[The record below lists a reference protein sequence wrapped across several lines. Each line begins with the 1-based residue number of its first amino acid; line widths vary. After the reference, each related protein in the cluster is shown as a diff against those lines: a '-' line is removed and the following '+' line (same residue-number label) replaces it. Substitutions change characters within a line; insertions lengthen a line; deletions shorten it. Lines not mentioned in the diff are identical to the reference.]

1 MAATKQPR
9 CLQCG
14 STDVQTC
21 EWVRWGK
28 DGKPEVTGSESPV
41 EDCWCDVCDGD
52 FGCTWD
58 SESEIGGGDVE

>member
-1 MAATKQPR
+1 
-9 CLQCG
+9 
-14 STDVQTC
+14 
-21 EWVRWGK
+21 VRWGK